1 MISRELTRLLS
12 DLWADLHD
20 VRVLWQLA
28 VIGLSFAVA
37 AWVNRL
43 IQPRLETLE
52 QTLSFALGGL
62 LTPKADP

>member
-20 VRVLWQLA
+20 LRVLWQLA

-43 IQPRLETLE
+43 IPPRLETR
-52 QTLSFALGGL
+52 SRR
-62 LTPKADP
+62 